1 MKSNKSKKLLLCALA
16 CVPFL
21 LGCAGSIDSGG
32 SGSESNKRYVV
43 ADTDWVVV
51 PNIKVNDTTA
61 SITVYYG
68 NTLVQYV
75 PSYYSKLE
83 YRCIDYSTF
92 FTELYVRMFDKT
104 ETTKY
109 TVDKYFG
116 TNITVKQTVFEYGTI
131 TEE

>member
-1 MKSNKSKKLLLCALA
+1 MKNKKLLLCALM

-21 LGCAGSIDSGG
+21 LGCAGSIDGG
-32 SGSESNKRYVV
+32 SGSGSNKRYVV
-43 ADTDWVVV
+43 ADTNWVVV
-51 PNIKVNDTTA
+51 NYKLKL
-61 SITVYYG
+61 YYG
-68 NTLVQYV
+68 NSWEEY
-75 PSYYSKLE
+75 SASNYSKLE

-104 ETTKY
+104 NTTNY

-116 TNITVKQTVFEYGTI
+116 TDVSVYHATFEYGTI